1 MQKPSTLLGWF
12 NPVGVLRNCLLLSL
26 GTIFFWCND
35 AKADIISDRT
45 VNTTVT
51 QNGANFTITDGT
63 RVGNNLF
70 HSFSQFSIKSNG
82 SAVFNN
88 ATDIQN
94 IFSRV
99 TGGNISDIN
108 GLIQANGNA
117 NLFLLNPAGILFR
130 SHAKL
135 DIGGSFVGSTA
146 NSIKF
151 ADGAE
156 FGISPT
162 SGAPLLTLA
171 VPIGLQFGTTP
182 KPIQVEGTGHQLQLL
197 NPANPGNSPIDP
209 QSNLTATQLGVKPGK
224 TLALIGGD
232 ISLVGGTLKATDG
245 RIELGSVGA
254 GIVSFEDGK
263 FNYDNVQSFRDI
275 RFSQKALADA
285 SGFGGGVMQM
295 QGARV
300 SLIDGSVAL
309 IQNLG
314 GQSSGGM
321 NIKATELFEAVAIDA
336 NSLITSGLRNET
348 LAAGNNGDITVTT
361 RQLVLEQ
368 GARIGSFTYGSGQ
381 SSNITLKVDDS
392 LKLIGSSILY
402 PSSNSISSSISS
414 STYSVGSAGDIN
426 ISTKKLT
433 AVDGGAI
440 SAASLG
446 SGAAGNVAVKATEF
460 IELNGFLPGI
470 FIPSS
475 ISSPTLAA
483 GNAGNVQIDTARLI
497 LSNGGRVDSSTVAS
511 GNGGNLVINATDSIE
526 VRGIVPGSRNPSL
539 ISSSANILDE
549 SFRQQFELPPA
560 PTGDSGS
567 LTINTGKLTVSDG
580 ALINVQNEGNGD
592 AGTLRINADAIFLNN
607 RGRITAS
614 AQSGE
619 GGNLNLQVQNTIVM
633 RRGSQI
639 SSEAGGTGNGGN
651 LTINA
656 PFIIGLENSDIIA
669 NAFQGNGGK
678 IQLTTKG
685 IFGLEYR
692 PQLTPE
698 NDITA
703 SSQFGVSGEVQI
715 NNIGLDPNSGLV
727 QLPANVTDPSQQIS
741 TGCADSQGSSF
752 VATGRGGIPQ
762 NPHQQVGS
770 DRSWSDTRDIS
781 TFRKNGN
788 LTTQTPTSPEL
799 PMQATS
805 WHRNDQGKIELVATL
820 SSGNVQTLT
829 CASVPIYQLTF
840 RE

>member
-1 MQKPSTLLGWF
+1 MQKPPTLLGLF
-12 NPVGVLRNCLLLSL
+12 NDLGILSNCLLLSL
-26 GTIFFWCND
+26 GMMLIWYD
-35 AKADIISDRT
+35 YAKADVISDGT
-45 VNTTVT
+45 LNTTVT
-51 QNGANFTITDGT
+51 QSGTKFIITDGT

-70 HSFSQFSIKSNG
+70 HSFSQFSVPSNG

-99 TGGNISDIN
+99 TGGNISDID
-108 GLIQANGNA
+108 GLIQANGSA

-156 FGISPT
+156 FVVTPT
-162 SGAPLLTLA
+162 SGTPLLTLA

-197 NPANPGNSPIDP
+197 NSANPGNSPINP
-209 QSNLTATQLGVKPGK
+209 QSHVTGIQLEVKPGK

-254 GIVSFEDGK
+254 GMVSFEGGK

-275 RFSQKALADA
+275 HFSQKALADA
-285 SGFGGGVMQM
+285 SGLGGGAIQI
-295 QGARV
+295 QGVQV
-300 SLIDGSVAL
+300 SFIDGSVAL

-314 GQSSGGM
+314 SQSSEGI
-321 NIKATELFEAVAIDA
+321 NIRAAELFEGIGVDA
-336 NSLITSGLRNET
+336 NSLIPSGLRNET
-348 LAAGNNGDITVTT
+348 LATGNNGEIAVTT

-368 GARIGSFTYGSGQ
+368 GGRINSYTYGSGK

-392 LKLIGSSILY
+392 LKLIGFTPIY
-402 PSSNSISSSISS
+402 PNPSSISTG
-414 STYSVGSAGDIN
+414 TYGVGSAGDIH
-426 ISTKKLT
+426 ISTRQLT
-433 AVDGGAI
+433 AVNGGAI

-446 SGAAGNVAVKATEF
+446 SGAAGNVTVKATEL
-460 IELNGFLPGI
+460 IELNGFMPGL

-475 ISSPTLAA
+475 ISSPALSA
-483 GNAGNVQIDTARLI
+483 GNAGNVQVDTNRLI

-511 GNGGNLVINATDSIE
+511 GKGGNLVINATDSIE
-526 VRGIVPGSRNPSL
+526 VMGTVPGSRNPSL

-549 SFRQQFELPPA
+549 SFRQRFKLPPA
-560 PTGDSGS
+560 PSGDSGS
-567 LTINTGKLTVSDG
+567 LTINTSKLTVSDG
-580 ALINVQNEGNGD
+580 ALINVQNEGSGN
-592 AGTLRINADAIFLNN
+592 AGALRINAGSIFLNN

-633 RRGSQI
+633 RQSSLI
-639 SSEAGGTGNGGN
+639 STEAGGTGNGGN
-651 LTINA
+651 LTIDA

-678 IQLTTKG
+678 IQLTTKS

-727 QLPANVTDPSQQIS
+727 ELPANVTDPSQQIS
-741 TGCADSQGSSF
+741 TGCANNQASSF

-762 NPHQQVGS
+762 NPQQQIGS
-770 DRSWSDTRDIS
+770 DRTWSDTRDIS
-781 TFRKNGN
+781 VFRKSGN
-788 LTTQTPTSPEL
+788 LTTQAPTSPETL
-799 PMQATS
+799 TQATS
-805 WHRNDQGKIELVATL
+805 WYRNAQGKIELIAT
-820 SSGNVQTLT
+820 SSSTNVQTLT
-829 CASVPIYQLTF
+829 CAAVPKS
-840 RE
+840 

>member
-12 NPVGVLRNCLLLSL
+12 NSVGILRHCLLLSL
-26 GTIFFWCND
+26 GTVCLWCHG

-51 QNGANFTITDGT
+51 QNGDRFTITDGT

-70 HSFSQFSIKSNG
+70 HSFSQFSIKSQG

-99 TGGNISDIN
+99 TGGNISDID
-108 GLIQANGNA
+108 GLIQANGSA

-162 SGAPLLTLA
+162 SGAPILTLA
-171 VPIGLQFGTTP
+171 VPMGLQFGTTP
-182 KPIQVEGTGHQLQLL
+182 KPIQVEGTGHNLKLV
-197 NPANPGNSPIDP
+197 NSANPTYSPIDP

-232 ISLVGGTLKATDG
+232 ISLVGGNLKATSG

-254 GIVSFEDGK
+254 GTVSFEGGT

-275 RFSQKALADA
+275 RLSQQALADA
-285 SGFGGGVMQM
+285 SGFGGGAIQM
-295 QGARV
+295 QGAQV
-300 SLIDGSVAL
+300 SLTDGSVAL

-314 GQSSGGM
+314 SQSSGGI
-321 NIKATELFEAVAIDA
+321 NIKAAELFEAMGTDA
-336 NSLITSGLRNET
+336 NGLIISGLRNET

-368 GARIGSFTYGSGQ
+368 GGGIITSTYDSGK
-381 SSNITLKVDDS
+381 SGNITINVSDS
-392 LKLIGSSILY
+392 LKLIGFAPVNLIA
-402 PSSNSISSSISS
+402 SSISTA
-414 STYSVGSAGDIN
+414 TYNVGSAGDIN
-426 ISTKKLT
+426 ISTRQLT
-433 AVDGGAI
+433 VVNSGII
-440 SAASLG
+440 SAGSLG
-446 SGAAGNVAVKATEF
+446 IGAAGNVAVKATEL
-460 IELNGFLPGI
+460 IELDGFIPGL
-470 FIPSS
+470 FVPSS
-475 ISSPTLAA
+475 ISSISFAT
-483 GNAGNVQIDTARLI
+483 GNAGNVQIDTTRLI
-497 LSNGGRVDSSTVAS
+497 ISNGGRVDSSTFAS

-526 VRGIVPGSRNPSL
+526 VRGNVPGSRNPSL
-539 ISSSANILDE
+539 ISSSASILDE
-549 SFRQQFELPPA
+549 SLRQQFKLPDA

-567 LTINTGKLTVSDG
+567 LTINTDKLTVSDG
-580 ALINVQNEGNGD
+580 ALINVQNEGSGN
-592 AGTLRINADAIFLNN
+592 AGVLRINADSIFLNN

-619 GGNLNLQVQNTIVM
+619 GGDLNLQVQNTIIM
-633 RRGSQI
+633 RQGSQI

-651 LTINA
+651 LNINA

-727 QLPANVTDPSQQIS
+727 ELPANVTDPSQQIS

-762 NPHQQVGS
+762 NPYLSVGS
-770 DRSWSDTRDIS
+770 DRHWSDTRDIS
-781 TFRKNGN
+781 TFRRTGN
-788 LTTQTPTSPEL
+788 LTTQTTTSPQL
-799 PMQATS
+799 PIQATS
-805 WHRNDQGKIELVATL
+805 WHRNAQGKIELVAT
-820 SSGNVQTLT
+820 SSSRNVQTLT
-829 CASVPIYQLTF
+829 CAAVPKS
-840 RE
+840 

>member
-1 MQKPSTLLGWF
+1 MQKPSILLGLL
-12 NPVGVLRNCLLLSL
+12 NGVGILRNCLLLSL
-26 GTIFFWCND
+26 GMILISCD
-35 AKADIISDRT
+35 YAKADVIPDGT
-45 VNTTVT
+45 LNTTVT
-51 QNGANFTITDGT
+51 QNGSNFTITDGT

-70 HSFSQFSIKSNG
+70 HSFSQFSVSSNG

-88 ATDIQN
+88 TTDIQN

-99 TGGNISDIN
+99 TGGNISSID
-108 GLIQANGNA
+108 GLIQANGSA

-130 SHAKL
+130 ANAKL

-151 ADGAE
+151 VDGAE
-156 FGISPT
+156 FGVTPT
-162 SGAPLLTLA
+162 SGVPLLTLA
-171 VPIGLQFGTTP
+171 VPIGLQFGTNP
-182 KPIQVEGTGHQLQLL
+182 KPIQVEGTGHNLKLL
-197 NPANPGNSPIDP
+197 NPANPGNSPINP
-209 QSNLTATQLGVKPGK
+209 QSHVTGIQLEVKPGK

-254 GIVSFEDGK
+254 GIVSFEGGK

-285 SGFGGGVMQM
+285 SGFGGGAIQM

-314 GQSSGGM
+314 SQSSGGI
-321 NIKATELFEAVAIDA
+321 NIRASELFEAIGVDA
-336 NSLITSGLRNET
+336 NSLIPSDLRNET
-348 LAAGNNGDITVTT
+348 LATGNNEEIAVTT

-368 GARIGSFTYGSGQ
+368 GGRISSYTYGSGK

-392 LKLIGSSILY
+392 LQLIGFTSIY
-402 PSSNSISSSISS
+402 PNPSTISTG
-414 STYSVGSAGDIN
+414 TYSVGSAGDIN
-426 ISTKKLT
+426 ISTRQLT
-433 AVDGGAI
+433 AVNGGAI
-440 SAASLG
+440 SAVSLG
-446 SGAAGNVAVKATEF
+446 RGAAGNVAVKATEF
-460 IELNGFLPGI
+460 IELDGFMPGL

-475 ISSPTLAA
+475 ISSPTLSA
-483 GNAGNVQIDTARLI
+483 GNAGNVQVDTARLI

-511 GNGGNLVINATDSIE
+511 GNGGNLVINATESIE
-526 VRGIVPGSRNPSL
+526 VRDTVPGSRNPSL
-539 ISSSANILDE
+539 ISSSANIVDD
-549 SFRQQFELPPA
+549 SFRQQFGLPSS

-580 ALINVQNEGNGD
+580 ALINVQNEGSGD
-592 AGTLRINADAIFLNN
+592 AGSLRINAGSIFLNN

-614 AQSGE
+614 AKSGE
-619 GGNLNLQVQNTIVM
+619 GGNLNLQVQNTVLM
-633 RRGSQI
+633 RRGSLI
-639 SSEAGGTGNGGN
+639 STEAGGTGNGGN

-727 QLPANVTDPSQQIS
+727 ELPANVTDPSQQIS
-741 TGCADSQGSSF
+741 TGCANSQASSF
-752 VATGRGGIPQ
+752 VGTGRGGVPQ
-762 NPHQQVGS
+762 NPNQQVGS
-770 DRSWSDTRDIS
+770 DRTWSDTRDIS
-781 TFRKNGN
+781 AFRKTGN
-788 LTTQTPTSPEL
+788 LTTQTPISSEI
-799 PMQATS
+799 PMQATY
-805 WHRNDQGKIELVATL
+805 WHRNAQGKIELVAA
-820 SSGNVQTLT
+820 SSSKNVQTLT
-829 CASVPIYQLTF
+829 CTGVPKS
-840 RE
+840 